1 MTKEGLWRFF
11 GFTVAVLA
19 ISVMLV
25 PVARAIS
32 ADGFRLLGMRGAA
45 QYAGSAGTAG
55 AHQG

>member
-1 MTKEGLWRFF
+1 MAVF

-55 AHQG
+55 AHQAG